1 MHHSRLNNVFH
12 KSRTPETWD
21 SYKKQRNFC
30 VDLKKK
36 EYFQNIIVKN
46 INDNKKLWKPFF
58 SNKGLNTNK
67 LMLIEKE
74 NLNAEGSVLAST
86 MNQYFGSITKKSPQI

>member
-21 SYKKQRNFC
+21 SYKKQRNFG
-30 VDLKKK
+30 VNLKKKTKK

-46 INDNKKLWKPFF
+46 INYNKKLWKPFF
-58 SNKGLNTNK
+58 SNKGLSTNK
-67 LMLIEKE
+67 LILIEKE
-74 NLNAEGSVLAST
+74 NLKQHT
-86 MNQYFGSITKKSPQI
+86 FRIFYF